1 MKAMD
6 QAAPM
11 ITVPAGVLKEFMSP
25 ANSRTPTP
33 PATASVTTS
42 AVSKSSTP
50 TPAASSN
57 SRTPSPALPSSSE
70 TASASLHMEKSSSGS
85 PAVVSLTNGDINSD
99 SSTQD
104 VDIRMEYDTS
114 DTSLTESSRA
124 VDEKTSVEGANEG
137 VVNGTGV
144 KRPSDED
151 NGLKKPDLKKI
162 RVFAP
167 AEEDGFKKGDISIA
181 VQEFN
186 QHLDKASKKLEEA
199 GKTDL
204 DNIKADSFNSANTF
218 FNDDKT
224 NHSVQPPANNNVRNY
239 DVEVISSP
247 SKDIE
252 VLPVLPNDKDK
263 DTLPPVSVEKAP
275 TQDKESKHIK
285 KKLQRLSRKDLEN
298 MIMRLFSEK
307 ILYQTELGK
316 LKQLCERSESTLET
330 NRKKTAQF
338 HKEVEDLRKVT
349 NRLSAEH
356 AARKGQYVAPIRI
369 KRSVG
374 IQASPHIINKGILHA
389 NGSAGVIKT
398 IAPRASALVGVGNA
412 TSPIRPTTVQSTDP
426 RKQSIPPPNVTFN
439 TQMIP
444 TSSSTNNVV
453 SGGPVGLLA
462 SSQGVSNIATNSSLS
477 TVTNPV
483 ASIGTVRPSAGQM
496 LMVAQPGMMQTIPR
510 ASGAGV
516 MSKTTSA
523 VIPVAQRRVVHTSLG
538 NRVAAPRP
546 AGLGPTPGTLV
557 KVPVTGTT
565 QLVAIPQAGQ
575 VVLLPPVSG
584 GQPATALVVSNVT
597 MTRDRYDLLTANL
610 HFSDN
615 EDPAAA
621 DDRLWKL
628 RPVMDTL
635 QRTFKEVFTPEEKIA
650 VDESLWAYRGR
661 HHAVQYNPSKRARFG
676 MKVYKLCSSDGKAA
690 GYTSA
695 FRVYMGQDRSDVPP
709 SMKAVVDLM
718 HEAGL
723 FEKGYQLYIDNWY
736 SSSTLFH
743 YLQSRKTETVGTV
756 RLNRKFMPKDLSVK
770 RKGEVDIRTSRAGML
785 AMSWFDKKQ
794 VNILSTI
801 HRGDEM
807 VDLPPNRRGEV
818 RRKPLSVV
826 DYNKGMKGVDISDQ
840 LAQSYPAAR
849 KTNKWYVKLF
859 YNLLDMAIINAHAV
873 HKWLG
878 GKLTQLEFRLQLTA
892 ELLQRPTGL
901 KVRRRRS
908 VTPQRAA
915 TPSRSLRSPSQPRS
929 NNMTHT
935 IEENEGGKYRCCK
948 YCRQTKGKK
957 DHVSIRLSAMRCR
970 TMSYMFYP
978 IPYKLK

>member
-33 PATASVTTS
+33 PATASVANS
-42 AVSKSSTP
+42 ALSKSSTP

-70 TASASLHMEKSSSGS
+70 TASASLHLDKSSTES

-99 SSTQD
+99 SSPQD
-104 VDIRMEYDTS
+104 DDSKMENDNS

-124 VDEKTSVEGANEG
+124 VDEKASVDGASEG

-151 NGLKKPDLKKI
+151 NELKKPDLKKI

-199 GKTDL
+199 VKSDL
-204 DNIKADSFNSANTF
+204 DTAKSDSYNSANTF
-218 FNDDKT
+218 YKDEKANYT
-224 NHSVQPPANNNVRNY
+224 IQPPANNNVRNY

-252 VLPVLPNDKDK
+252 VLPVIPSDKDK
-263 DTLPPVSVEKAP
+263 DSLIPVPVEKP
-275 TQDKESKHIK
+275 SVQEKESKHMK
-285 KKLQRLSRKDLEN
+285 KKLQRLSRKELEN

-307 ILYQTELGK
+307 LLYQTELGK
-316 LKQLCERSESTLET
+316 MKQLCERSESTLET

-374 IQASPHIINKGILHA
+374 IQASPHI
-389 NGSAGVIKT
+389 
-398 IAPRASALVGVGNA
+398 
-412 TSPIRPTTVQSTDP
+412 
-426 RKQSIPPPNVTFN
+426 
-439 TQMIP
+439 MIP
-444 TSSSTNNVV
+444 TSSSTNSVV

-462 SSQGVSNIATNSSLS
+462 SSQGISNIATNASLS

-483 ASIGTVRPSAGQM
+483 ASIGTVRPSGGQM

-516 MSKTTSA
+516 VSKTTSA
-523 VIPVAQRRVVHTSLG
+523 VIPMAQRRVVHASLG
-538 NRVAAPRP
+538 NRVAATRP

-584 GQPATALVVSNVT
+584 GQPTTALVVSNVSSGVQSLHSMTTPAVAQSRIGPAGGSTSSGARVVGSVVHSSTTTTSSSSSQQLRHPAPLPKTPFQQVGGITKKLPPQPTLKLSHKDNSIVLSWT
-597 MTRDRYDLLTANL
+597 MGKT
-610 HFSDN
+610 
-615 EDPAAA
+615 EDHE
-621 DDRLWKL
+621 
-628 RPVMDTL
+628 T
-635 QRTFKEVFTPEEKIA
+635 IA
-650 VDESLWAYRGR
+650 S
-661 HHAVQYNPSKRARFG
+661 
-676 MKVYKLCSSDGKAA
+676 
-690 GYTSA
+690 
-695 FRVYMGQDRSDVPP
+695 
-709 SMKAVVDLM
+709 
-718 HEAGL
+718 
-723 FEKGYQLYIDNWY
+723 YQLYAYQEGTAAPSALLWKKVG
-736 SSSTLFH
+736 SVKALELPMACTLT
-743 YLQSRKTETVGTV
+743 Q
-756 RLNRKFMPKDLSVK
+756 FMPGHVYHFAV
-770 RKGEVDIRTSRAGML
+770 RAVDIKSR
-785 AMSWFDKKQ
+785 
-794 VNILSTI
+794 
-801 HRGDEM
+801 
-807 VDLPPNRRGEV
+807 
-818 RRKPLSVV
+818 
-826 DYNKGMKGVDISDQ
+826 
-840 LAQSYPAAR
+840 
-849 KTNKWYVKLF
+849 
-859 YNLLDMAIINAHAV
+859 
-873 HKWLG
+873 LG
-878 GKLTQLEFRLQLTA
+878 PFSE
-892 ELLQRPTGL
+892 
-901 KVRRRRS
+901 
-908 VTPQRAA
+908 
-915 TPSRSLRSPSQPRS
+915 PR
-929 NNMTHT
+929 
-935 IEENEGGKYRCCK
+935 
-948 YCRQTKGKK
+948 
-957 DHVSIRLSAMRCR
+957 SIRLD
-970 TMSYMFYP
+970 
-978 IPYKLK
+978 K

>member
-33 PATASVTTS
+33 PATASVANS
-42 AVSKSSTP
+42 ALSKSSTP

-70 TASASLHMEKSSSGS
+70 TASASLHLDKSSTES

-99 SSTQD
+99 SSPQD
-104 VDIRMEYDTS
+104 DDSKMENDNS

-124 VDEKTSVEGANEG
+124 VDEKASVDGASEG

-151 NGLKKPDLKKI
+151 NELKKPDLKKI

-199 GKTDL
+199 VKSDL
-204 DNIKADSFNSANTF
+204 DTAKSDSYNSANTF
-218 FNDDKT
+218 YKDEKANYT
-224 NHSVQPPANNNVRNY
+224 IQPPANNNVRNY

-252 VLPVLPNDKDK
+252 VLPVIPSDKDK
-263 DTLPPVSVEKAP
+263 DSLIPVPVEKP
-275 TQDKESKHIK
+275 SVQEKESKHMK
-285 KKLQRLSRKDLEN
+285 KKLQRLSRKELEN

-307 ILYQTELGK
+307 LLYQTELGK
-316 LKQLCERSESTLET
+316 MKQLCERSESTLET

-398 IAPRASALVGVGNA
+398 IAPRPSALVGVGNA
-412 TSPIRPTTVQSTDP
+412 SSPVRPATVQSTDT

-444 TSSSTNNVV
+444 TSSSTNSVV

-462 SSQGVSNIATNSSLS
+462 SSQGISNIATNASLS

-483 ASIGTVRPSAGQM
+483 ASIGTVRPSGGQM

-510 ASGAGV
+510 ASGAG
-516 MSKTTSA
+516 
-523 VIPVAQRRVVHTSLG
+523 
-538 NRVAAPRP
+538 NRVAATRP

-584 GQPATALVVSNVT
+584 GQPTTALVVSNVSSGVQSLHSMTTPAVAQSRIGPAGGSTSSGARVVGSVVHSSTTTTSSSSSQQLRHPAPLPKTPFQQVGGITKKLPPQPTLKLSHKDNSIVLSWT
-597 MTRDRYDLLTANL
+597 MGKT
-610 HFSDN
+610 
-615 EDPAAA
+615 EDHE
-621 DDRLWKL
+621 
-628 RPVMDTL
+628 T
-635 QRTFKEVFTPEEKIA
+635 IA
-650 VDESLWAYRGR
+650 S
-661 HHAVQYNPSKRARFG
+661 
-676 MKVYKLCSSDGKAA
+676 
-690 GYTSA
+690 
-695 FRVYMGQDRSDVPP
+695 
-709 SMKAVVDLM
+709 
-718 HEAGL
+718 
-723 FEKGYQLYIDNWY
+723 YQLYAYQEGTAAPSALLWKKVG
-736 SSSTLFH
+736 SVKALELPMACTLT
-743 YLQSRKTETVGTV
+743 Q
-756 RLNRKFMPKDLSVK
+756 FMPGHVYHFAV
-770 RKGEVDIRTSRAGML
+770 RAVDIKSR
-785 AMSWFDKKQ
+785 
-794 VNILSTI
+794 
-801 HRGDEM
+801 
-807 VDLPPNRRGEV
+807 
-818 RRKPLSVV
+818 
-826 DYNKGMKGVDISDQ
+826 
-840 LAQSYPAAR
+840 
-849 KTNKWYVKLF
+849 
-859 YNLLDMAIINAHAV
+859 
-873 HKWLG
+873 LG
-878 GKLTQLEFRLQLTA
+878 PFSE
-892 ELLQRPTGL
+892 
-901 KVRRRRS
+901 
-908 VTPQRAA
+908 
-915 TPSRSLRSPSQPRS
+915 PR
-929 NNMTHT
+929 
-935 IEENEGGKYRCCK
+935 
-948 YCRQTKGKK
+948 
-957 DHVSIRLSAMRCR
+957 SIRLD
-970 TMSYMFYP
+970 
-978 IPYKLK
+978 K

>member
-85 PAVVSLTNGDINSD
+85 PVVVSLTNGDINSD

-114 DTSLTESSRA
+114 DASLTENSRA

-151 NGLKKPDLKKI
+151 NSLKKPDLKKI

-204 DNIKADSFNSANTF
+204 ENIKPDSFNSANTF

-275 TQDKESKHIK
+275 AQDKESKHIK

-374 IQASPHIINKGILHA
+374 IQASPHI
-389 NGSAGVIKT
+389 
-398 IAPRASALVGVGNA
+398 
-412 TSPIRPTTVQSTDP
+412 
-426 RKQSIPPPNVTFN
+426 
-439 TQMIP
+439 MIP

-516 MSKTTSA
+516 VSKTTSA
-523 VIPVAQRRVVHTSLG
+523 VIPVAQRRVVHTSLVG

-584 GQPATALVVSNVT
+584 GQPATALVVSNVSSGVQSLHSMTTPAVAQSRIGPAGGSTSSGSRVVGSVVHSSTTTTSSSSSQQLRHPAPLPKTPFQQVGGITKKLPPQPTLKLSHKDNSIVLSWT
-597 MTRDRYDLLTANL
+597 MGKT
-610 HFSDN
+610 
-615 EDPAAA
+615 EDHE
-621 DDRLWKL
+621 
-628 RPVMDTL
+628 T
-635 QRTFKEVFTPEEKIA
+635 IA
-650 VDESLWAYRGR
+650 S
-661 HHAVQYNPSKRARFG
+661 
-676 MKVYKLCSSDGKAA
+676 
-690 GYTSA
+690 
-695 FRVYMGQDRSDVPP
+695 
-709 SMKAVVDLM
+709 
-718 HEAGL
+718 
-723 FEKGYQLYIDNWY
+723 YQLYAYQEGTAAPSALLWKKVG
-736 SSSTLFH
+736 SVKALELPMACTLT
-743 YLQSRKTETVGTV
+743 Q
-756 RLNRKFMPKDLSVK
+756 FMPGHVYHFAV
-770 RKGEVDIRTSRAGML
+770 RAVDIKSR
-785 AMSWFDKKQ
+785 
-794 VNILSTI
+794 
-801 HRGDEM
+801 
-807 VDLPPNRRGEV
+807 
-818 RRKPLSVV
+818 
-826 DYNKGMKGVDISDQ
+826 
-840 LAQSYPAAR
+840 
-849 KTNKWYVKLF
+849 
-859 YNLLDMAIINAHAV
+859 
-873 HKWLG
+873 LG
-878 GKLTQLEFRLQLTA
+878 PFSE
-892 ELLQRPTGL
+892 
-901 KVRRRRS
+901 
-908 VTPQRAA
+908 
-915 TPSRSLRSPSQPRS
+915 PR
-929 NNMTHT
+929 
-935 IEENEGGKYRCCK
+935 
-948 YCRQTKGKK
+948 
-957 DHVSIRLSAMRCR
+957 SIRLD
-970 TMSYMFYP
+970 
-978 IPYKLK
+978 K

>member
-70 TASASLHMEKSSSGS
+70 TPSASLHAEKVSVDS
-85 PAVVSLTNGDINSD
+85 PARVSLTNGDINSD

-104 VDIRMEYDTS
+104 VDLQMESDTS
-114 DTSLTESSRA
+114 DASLTESSRA
-124 VDEKTSVEGANEG
+124 VDEKTSVEGASEG
-137 VVNGTGV
+137 IVNGTGV

-151 NGLKKPDLKKI
+151 NELKKPDLKKI

-204 DNIKADSFNSANTF
+204 DNIKADSFNSANSF

-224 NHSVQPPANNNVRNY
+224 NHTVQPPANNVRSY

-263 DTLPPVSVEKAP
+263 ETLTPVSVEKAP
-275 TQDKESKHIK
+275 AQDRESKHIK

-307 ILYQTELGK
+307 ILHQTELGK

-412 TSPIRPTTVQSTDP
+412 SSPIRPTTVQSTDT

-483 ASIGTVRPSAGQM
+483 ASIGTVRPSAAGQM

-516 MSKTTSA
+516 VSKTTSA
-523 VIPVAQRRVVHTSLG
+523 VIPVAQRRVVHTSLVG

-557 KVPVTGTT
+557 KVPVTGAT

-584 GQPATALVVSNVT
+584 GQPTTALVVSNVSSGVQ
-597 MTRDRYDLLTANL
+597 NL
-610 HFSDN
+610 HSMTTPAVAQSRIGPAGGSTSSGSRVVGSVVHSSTTTTSSSSSQQLRHPAPLPKTPFQQVGGITKKLPPQPTLKLSHKDN
-615 EDPAAA
+615 SIVLSWTMGKTEDHE
-621 DDRLWKL
+621 
-628 RPVMDTL
+628 T
-635 QRTFKEVFTPEEKIA
+635 IA
-650 VDESLWAYRGR
+650 S
-661 HHAVQYNPSKRARFG
+661 
-676 MKVYKLCSSDGKAA
+676 
-690 GYTSA
+690 
-695 FRVYMGQDRSDVPP
+695 
-709 SMKAVVDLM
+709 
-718 HEAGL
+718 
-723 FEKGYQLYIDNWY
+723 YQLYAYQEGTAAPSALLWKKVG
-736 SSSTLFH
+736 SVKALELPMACTLT
-743 YLQSRKTETVGTV
+743 Q
-756 RLNRKFMPKDLSVK
+756 FMPGHVYHFAV
-770 RKGEVDIRTSRAGML
+770 RAVDIKSR
-785 AMSWFDKKQ
+785 
-794 VNILSTI
+794 
-801 HRGDEM
+801 
-807 VDLPPNRRGEV
+807 
-818 RRKPLSVV
+818 
-826 DYNKGMKGVDISDQ
+826 
-840 LAQSYPAAR
+840 
-849 KTNKWYVKLF
+849 
-859 YNLLDMAIINAHAV
+859 
-873 HKWLG
+873 LG
-878 GKLTQLEFRLQLTA
+878 PFSE
-892 ELLQRPTGL
+892 
-901 KVRRRRS
+901 
-908 VTPQRAA
+908 
-915 TPSRSLRSPSQPRS
+915 PR
-929 NNMTHT
+929 
-935 IEENEGGKYRCCK
+935 
-948 YCRQTKGKK
+948 
-957 DHVSIRLSAMRCR
+957 SIRLD
-970 TMSYMFYP
+970 
-978 IPYKLK
+978 K

>member
-70 TASASLHMEKSSSGS
+70 TPSASLHAEKVSVDS
-85 PAVVSLTNGDINSD
+85 PARVSLTNGDINSD

-104 VDIRMEYDTS
+104 VDLRMESDTS
-114 DTSLTESSRA
+114 DASLTESSRA
-124 VDEKTSVEGANEG
+124 VDEKTSVEGASEG
-137 VVNGTGV
+137 IVNGTGV

-151 NGLKKPDLKKI
+151 NELKKPDLKKI

-204 DNIKADSFNSANTF
+204 DNIKADSFNSANSF

-224 NHSVQPPANNNVRNY
+224 NHTVQPPANNVRSY

-263 DTLPPVSVEKAP
+263 ETLTPVSVEKAP
-275 TQDKESKHIK
+275 AQDRESKHIK

-307 ILYQTELGK
+307 ILHQTELGK

-412 TSPIRPTTVQSTDP
+412 SSPIRPTTVQSTDT

-483 ASIGTVRPSAGQM
+483 ASIGTVRPSAAGQM

-516 MSKTTSA
+516 VSKTTSA

-557 KVPVTGTT
+557 KVPVTGAT

-584 GQPATALVVSNVT
+584 GQPTTALVVSNVT
-597 MTRDRYDLLTANL
+597 INSQPHSRLTAL
-610 HFSDN
+610 I
-615 EDPAAA
+615 A
-621 DDRLWKL
+621 
-628 RPVMDTL
+628 TL
-635 QRTFKEVFTPEEKIA
+635 
-650 VDESLWAYRGR
+650 
-661 HHAVQYNPSKRARFG
+661 
-676 MKVYKLCSSDGKAA
+676 
-690 GYTSA
+690 
-695 FRVYMGQDRSDVPP
+695 
-709 SMKAVVDLM
+709 AVVISL
-718 HEAGL
+718 
-723 FEKGYQLYIDNWY
+723 
-736 SSSTLFH
+736 T
-743 YLQSRKTETVGTV
+743 
-756 RLNRKFMPKDLSVK
+756 DLS
-770 RKGEVDIRTSRAGML
+770 GFI
-785 AMSWFDKKQ
+785 
-794 VNILSTI
+794 
-801 HRGDEM
+801 
-807 VDLPPNRRGEV
+807 
-818 RRKPLSVV
+818 SV
-826 DYNKGMKGVDISDQ
+826 SDTKY
-840 LAQSYPAAR
+840 A
-849 KTNKWYVKLF
+849 
-859 YNLLDMAIINAHAV
+859 
-873 HKWLG
+873 
-878 GKLTQLEFRLQLTA
+878 
-892 ELLQRPTGL
+892 RPTTYSHL
-901 KVRRRRS
+901 RRPS
-908 VTPQRAA
+908 A
-915 TPSRSLRSPSQPRS
+915 TFWTALVDRGMSLPSNPP
-929 NNMTHT
+929 T
-935 IEENEGGKYRCCK
+935 
-948 YCRQTKGKK
+948 QTL
-957 DHVSIRLSAMRCR
+957 I
-970 TMSYMFYP
+970 P
-978 IPYKLK
+978 ISEKSK

>member
-114 DTSLTESSRA
+114 DTSMTESSRA

-137 VVNGTGV
+137 IVNGTGV

-204 DNIKADSFNSANTF
+204 DNIKSDSFNSANTF

-224 NHSVQPPANNNVRNY
+224 NHTVQPPANNNVRNY

-275 TQDKESKHIK
+275 AQDKESKHIK

-374 IQASPHIINKGILHA
+374 IQASPHI
-389 NGSAGVIKT
+389 
-398 IAPRASALVGVGNA
+398 
-412 TSPIRPTTVQSTDP
+412 
-426 RKQSIPPPNVTFN
+426 
-439 TQMIP
+439 MIP

-510 ASGAGV
+510 ASGAV
-516 MSKTTSA
+516 
-523 VIPVAQRRVVHTSLG
+523 G

-584 GQPATALVVSNVT
+584 GQPATALVVSNVSSGVQSLHSMTTPAVAQSRIGPAGGSTSSGSRVVGSVVHSSTTTTSSSSSQQLRHPAPLPKTPFQQVGGITKKLPPQPTLKLSHKDNSIVLSWT
-597 MTRDRYDLLTANL
+597 MGKT
-610 HFSDN
+610 
-615 EDPAAA
+615 EDHE
-621 DDRLWKL
+621 
-628 RPVMDTL
+628 T
-635 QRTFKEVFTPEEKIA
+635 IA
-650 VDESLWAYRGR
+650 S
-661 HHAVQYNPSKRARFG
+661 
-676 MKVYKLCSSDGKAA
+676 
-690 GYTSA
+690 
-695 FRVYMGQDRSDVPP
+695 
-709 SMKAVVDLM
+709 
-718 HEAGL
+718 
-723 FEKGYQLYIDNWY
+723 YQLYAYQEGTAAPSALLWKKVG
-736 SSSTLFH
+736 SVKALELPMACTLT
-743 YLQSRKTETVGTV
+743 Q
-756 RLNRKFMPKDLSVK
+756 FMPGHVYHFAV
-770 RKGEVDIRTSRAGML
+770 RAVDIKSR
-785 AMSWFDKKQ
+785 
-794 VNILSTI
+794 
-801 HRGDEM
+801 
-807 VDLPPNRRGEV
+807 
-818 RRKPLSVV
+818 
-826 DYNKGMKGVDISDQ
+826 
-840 LAQSYPAAR
+840 
-849 KTNKWYVKLF
+849 
-859 YNLLDMAIINAHAV
+859 
-873 HKWLG
+873 LG
-878 GKLTQLEFRLQLTA
+878 PFSE
-892 ELLQRPTGL
+892 
-901 KVRRRRS
+901 
-908 VTPQRAA
+908 
-915 TPSRSLRSPSQPRS
+915 PR
-929 NNMTHT
+929 
-935 IEENEGGKYRCCK
+935 
-948 YCRQTKGKK
+948 
-957 DHVSIRLSAMRCR
+957 SIRLD
-970 TMSYMFYP
+970 
-978 IPYKLK
+978 K

>member
-374 IQASPHIINKGILHA
+374 IQASPHI
-389 NGSAGVIKT
+389 
-398 IAPRASALVGVGNA
+398 
-412 TSPIRPTTVQSTDP
+412 
-426 RKQSIPPPNVTFN
+426 
-439 TQMIP
+439 MIP

-523 VIPVAQRRVVHTSLG
+523 VIPVAQRRVVHTSLVG

>member
-70 TASASLHMEKSSSGS
+70 TPSASLHAEKVSVDS
-85 PAVVSLTNGDINSD
+85 PARVSLTNGDINSD

-104 VDIRMEYDTS
+104 VDLRMESDTS
-114 DTSLTESSRA
+114 DASLTESSRA
-124 VDEKTSVEGANEG
+124 VDEKTSVEGASEG
-137 VVNGTGV
+137 IVNGTGV

-151 NGLKKPDLKKI
+151 NELKKPDLKKI

-204 DNIKADSFNSANTF
+204 DNIKADSFNSANPF

-224 NHSVQPPANNNVRNY
+224 NHTVQPPANNVRSY

-263 DTLPPVSVEKAP
+263 ETLTPVSVEKAP
-275 TQDKESKHIK
+275 AQDRESKHIK

-307 ILYQTELGK
+307 ILHQTELGK

-374 IQASPHIINKGILHA
+374 IQASPHI
-389 NGSAGVIKT
+389 
-398 IAPRASALVGVGNA
+398 
-412 TSPIRPTTVQSTDP
+412 
-426 RKQSIPPPNVTFN
+426 
-439 TQMIP
+439 MIP

-483 ASIGTVRPSAGQM
+483 ASIGTVRPSAAGQM

-516 MSKTTSA
+516 VSKTTSA

-557 KVPVTGTT
+557 KVPVTGAT

-584 GQPATALVVSNVT
+584 GQPTTALVVSNVSSGVQ
-597 MTRDRYDLLTANL
+597 NL
-610 HFSDN
+610 HSMTTPAVAQSRIGPAGGSTSSGSRVVGSVVHSSTTTTSSSSSQQLRHPAPLPKTPFQQVGGITKKLPPQPTLKLSHKDN
-615 EDPAAA
+615 SIVLSWTMGKTEDHE
-621 DDRLWKL
+621 
-628 RPVMDTL
+628 T
-635 QRTFKEVFTPEEKIA
+635 IA
-650 VDESLWAYRGR
+650 S
-661 HHAVQYNPSKRARFG
+661 
-676 MKVYKLCSSDGKAA
+676 
-690 GYTSA
+690 
-695 FRVYMGQDRSDVPP
+695 
-709 SMKAVVDLM
+709 
-718 HEAGL
+718 
-723 FEKGYQLYIDNWY
+723 YQLYAYQEGTAAPSALLWKKVG
-736 SSSTLFH
+736 SVKALELPMACTLT
-743 YLQSRKTETVGTV
+743 Q
-756 RLNRKFMPKDLSVK
+756 FMPGHVYHFAV
-770 RKGEVDIRTSRAGML
+770 RAVDIKSR
-785 AMSWFDKKQ
+785 
-794 VNILSTI
+794 
-801 HRGDEM
+801 
-807 VDLPPNRRGEV
+807 
-818 RRKPLSVV
+818 
-826 DYNKGMKGVDISDQ
+826 
-840 LAQSYPAAR
+840 
-849 KTNKWYVKLF
+849 
-859 YNLLDMAIINAHAV
+859 
-873 HKWLG
+873 LG
-878 GKLTQLEFRLQLTA
+878 PFSE
-892 ELLQRPTGL
+892 
-901 KVRRRRS
+901 
-908 VTPQRAA
+908 
-915 TPSRSLRSPSQPRS
+915 PR
-929 NNMTHT
+929 
-935 IEENEGGKYRCCK
+935 
-948 YCRQTKGKK
+948 
-957 DHVSIRLSAMRCR
+957 SIRLD
-970 TMSYMFYP
+970 
-978 IPYKLK
+978 K

>member
-114 DTSLTESSRA
+114 DTSMTESSRA

-137 VVNGTGV
+137 IVNGTGV

-204 DNIKADSFNSANTF
+204 DNIKSDSFNSANTF

-224 NHSVQPPANNNVRNY
+224 NHTVQPPANNNVRNY

-275 TQDKESKHIK
+275 AQDKESKHIK

-510 ASGAGV
+510 ASGAV
-516 MSKTTSA
+516 
-523 VIPVAQRRVVHTSLG
+523 G

-584 GQPATALVVSNVT
+584 GQPATALVVSNVSSGVQSLHSMTTPAVAQSRIGPAGGSTSSGSRVVGSVVHSSTTTTSSSSSQQLRHPAPLPKTPFQQVGGITKKLPPQPTLKLSHKDNSIVLSWT
-597 MTRDRYDLLTANL
+597 MGKT
-610 HFSDN
+610 
-615 EDPAAA
+615 EDHE
-621 DDRLWKL
+621 
-628 RPVMDTL
+628 T
-635 QRTFKEVFTPEEKIA
+635 IA
-650 VDESLWAYRGR
+650 S
-661 HHAVQYNPSKRARFG
+661 
-676 MKVYKLCSSDGKAA
+676 
-690 GYTSA
+690 
-695 FRVYMGQDRSDVPP
+695 
-709 SMKAVVDLM
+709 
-718 HEAGL
+718 
-723 FEKGYQLYIDNWY
+723 YQLYAYQEGTAAPSALLWKKVG
-736 SSSTLFH
+736 SVKALELPMACTLT
-743 YLQSRKTETVGTV
+743 Q
-756 RLNRKFMPKDLSVK
+756 FMPGHVYHFAV
-770 RKGEVDIRTSRAGML
+770 RAVDIKSR
-785 AMSWFDKKQ
+785 
-794 VNILSTI
+794 
-801 HRGDEM
+801 
-807 VDLPPNRRGEV
+807 
-818 RRKPLSVV
+818 
-826 DYNKGMKGVDISDQ
+826 
-840 LAQSYPAAR
+840 
-849 KTNKWYVKLF
+849 
-859 YNLLDMAIINAHAV
+859 
-873 HKWLG
+873 LG
-878 GKLTQLEFRLQLTA
+878 PFSE
-892 ELLQRPTGL
+892 
-901 KVRRRRS
+901 
-908 VTPQRAA
+908 
-915 TPSRSLRSPSQPRS
+915 PR
-929 NNMTHT
+929 
-935 IEENEGGKYRCCK
+935 
-948 YCRQTKGKK
+948 
-957 DHVSIRLSAMRCR
+957 SIRLD
-970 TMSYMFYP
+970 
-978 IPYKLK
+978 K

>member
-70 TASASLHMEKSSSGS
+70 TPSASLHAEKVSVDS
-85 PAVVSLTNGDINSD
+85 PARVSLTNGDINSD

-104 VDIRMEYDTS
+104 VDLRMESDTS
-114 DTSLTESSRA
+114 DASLTESSRA
-124 VDEKTSVEGANEG
+124 VDEKTSVEGASEG
-137 VVNGTGV
+137 IVNGTGV

-151 NGLKKPDLKKI
+151 NELKKPDLKKI

-204 DNIKADSFNSANTF
+204 DNIKADSFNSANPF

-224 NHSVQPPANNNVRNY
+224 NHTVQPPANNVRSY

-263 DTLPPVSVEKAP
+263 ETLTPVSVEKAP
-275 TQDKESKHIK
+275 AQDRESKHIK

-307 ILYQTELGK
+307 ILHQTELGK

-374 IQASPHIINKGILHA
+374 IQASPHI
-389 NGSAGVIKT
+389 
-398 IAPRASALVGVGNA
+398 
-412 TSPIRPTTVQSTDP
+412 
-426 RKQSIPPPNVTFN
+426 
-439 TQMIP
+439 MIP

-483 ASIGTVRPSAGQM
+483 ASIGTVRPSAAGQM

-516 MSKTTSA
+516 VSKTTSA
-523 VIPVAQRRVVHTSLG
+523 VIPVAQRRVVHTSLVG

-557 KVPVTGTT
+557 KVPVTGAT

-584 GQPATALVVSNVT
+584 GQPTTALVVSNVSSGVQ
-597 MTRDRYDLLTANL
+597 NL
-610 HFSDN
+610 HSMTTPAVAQSRIGPAGGSTSSGSRVVGSVVHSSTTTTSSSSSQQLRHPAPLPKTPFQQVGGITKKLPPQPTLKLSHKDN
-615 EDPAAA
+615 SIVLSWTMGKTEDHE
-621 DDRLWKL
+621 
-628 RPVMDTL
+628 T
-635 QRTFKEVFTPEEKIA
+635 IA
-650 VDESLWAYRGR
+650 S
-661 HHAVQYNPSKRARFG
+661 
-676 MKVYKLCSSDGKAA
+676 
-690 GYTSA
+690 
-695 FRVYMGQDRSDVPP
+695 
-709 SMKAVVDLM
+709 
-718 HEAGL
+718 
-723 FEKGYQLYIDNWY
+723 YQLYAYQEGTAAPSALLWKKVG
-736 SSSTLFH
+736 SVKALELPMACTLT
-743 YLQSRKTETVGTV
+743 Q
-756 RLNRKFMPKDLSVK
+756 FMPGHVYHFAV
-770 RKGEVDIRTSRAGML
+770 RAVDIKSR
-785 AMSWFDKKQ
+785 
-794 VNILSTI
+794 
-801 HRGDEM
+801 
-807 VDLPPNRRGEV
+807 
-818 RRKPLSVV
+818 
-826 DYNKGMKGVDISDQ
+826 
-840 LAQSYPAAR
+840 
-849 KTNKWYVKLF
+849 
-859 YNLLDMAIINAHAV
+859 
-873 HKWLG
+873 LG
-878 GKLTQLEFRLQLTA
+878 PFSE
-892 ELLQRPTGL
+892 
-901 KVRRRRS
+901 
-908 VTPQRAA
+908 
-915 TPSRSLRSPSQPRS
+915 PR
-929 NNMTHT
+929 
-935 IEENEGGKYRCCK
+935 
-948 YCRQTKGKK
+948 
-957 DHVSIRLSAMRCR
+957 SIRLD
-970 TMSYMFYP
+970 
-978 IPYKLK
+978 K

>member
-85 PAVVSLTNGDINSD
+85 PVVVSLTNGDINSD

-114 DTSLTESSRA
+114 DASLTENSRA

-151 NGLKKPDLKKI
+151 NSLKKPDLKKI

-204 DNIKADSFNSANTF
+204 ENIKPDSFNSANTF

-275 TQDKESKHIK
+275 AQDKESKHIK

-510 ASGAGV
+510 ASGAV
-516 MSKTTSA
+516 
-523 VIPVAQRRVVHTSLG
+523 G

-584 GQPATALVVSNVT
+584 GQPATALVVSNVSSGVQSLHSMTTPAVAQSRIGPAGGSTSSGSRVVGSVVHSSTTTTSSSSSQQLRHPAPLPKTPFQQVGGITKKLPPQPTLKLSHKDNSIVLSWT
-597 MTRDRYDLLTANL
+597 MGKT
-610 HFSDN
+610 
-615 EDPAAA
+615 EDHE
-621 DDRLWKL
+621 
-628 RPVMDTL
+628 T
-635 QRTFKEVFTPEEKIA
+635 IA
-650 VDESLWAYRGR
+650 S
-661 HHAVQYNPSKRARFG
+661 
-676 MKVYKLCSSDGKAA
+676 
-690 GYTSA
+690 
-695 FRVYMGQDRSDVPP
+695 
-709 SMKAVVDLM
+709 
-718 HEAGL
+718 
-723 FEKGYQLYIDNWY
+723 YQLYAYQEGTAAPSALLWKKVG
-736 SSSTLFH
+736 SVKALELPMACTLT
-743 YLQSRKTETVGTV
+743 Q
-756 RLNRKFMPKDLSVK
+756 FMPGHVYHFAV
-770 RKGEVDIRTSRAGML
+770 RAVDIKSR
-785 AMSWFDKKQ
+785 
-794 VNILSTI
+794 
-801 HRGDEM
+801 
-807 VDLPPNRRGEV
+807 
-818 RRKPLSVV
+818 
-826 DYNKGMKGVDISDQ
+826 
-840 LAQSYPAAR
+840 
-849 KTNKWYVKLF
+849 
-859 YNLLDMAIINAHAV
+859 
-873 HKWLG
+873 LG
-878 GKLTQLEFRLQLTA
+878 PFSE
-892 ELLQRPTGL
+892 
-901 KVRRRRS
+901 
-908 VTPQRAA
+908 
-915 TPSRSLRSPSQPRS
+915 PR
-929 NNMTHT
+929 
-935 IEENEGGKYRCCK
+935 
-948 YCRQTKGKK
+948 
-957 DHVSIRLSAMRCR
+957 SIRLD
-970 TMSYMFYP
+970 
-978 IPYKLK
+978 K

>member
-33 PATASVTTS
+33 PATASVANS
-42 AVSKSSTP
+42 ALSKSSTP

-70 TASASLHMEKSSSGS
+70 TASASLHLDKSSTES

-99 SSTQD
+99 SSPQD
-104 VDIRMEYDTS
+104 DDSKMENDNS

-124 VDEKTSVEGANEG
+124 VDEKASVDGASEG

-151 NGLKKPDLKKI
+151 NELKKPDLKKI

-199 GKTDL
+199 VKSDL
-204 DNIKADSFNSANTF
+204 DTAKSDSYNSANTF
-218 FNDDKT
+218 YKDEKANYT
-224 NHSVQPPANNNVRNY
+224 IQPPANNNVRNY

-252 VLPVLPNDKDK
+252 VLPVIPSDKDK
-263 DTLPPVSVEKAP
+263 DSLIPVPVEKP
-275 TQDKESKHIK
+275 SVQEKESKHMK
-285 KKLQRLSRKDLEN
+285 KKLQRLSRKELEN

-307 ILYQTELGK
+307 LLYQTELGK
-316 LKQLCERSESTLET
+316 MKQLCERSESTLET

-398 IAPRASALVGVGNA
+398 IAPRPSALVGVGNA
-412 TSPIRPTTVQSTDP
+412 SSPVRPATVQSTDT

-444 TSSSTNNVV
+444 TSSSTNSVV

-462 SSQGVSNIATNSSLS
+462 SSQGISNIATNASLS

-483 ASIGTVRPSAGQM
+483 ASIGTVRPSGGQM

-516 MSKTTSA
+516 VSKTTSA
-523 VIPVAQRRVVHTSLG
+523 VIPMAQRRVVHASLG
-538 NRVAAPRP
+538 NRVAATRP

-584 GQPATALVVSNVT
+584 GQPTTALVVSNVSSGVQSLHSMTTPAVAQSRIGPAGGSTSSGARVVGSVVHSSTTTTSSSSSQQLRHPAPLPKTPFQQVGGITKKLPPQPTLKLSHKDNSIVLSWT
-597 MTRDRYDLLTANL
+597 MGKT
-610 HFSDN
+610 
-615 EDPAAA
+615 EDHE
-621 DDRLWKL
+621 
-628 RPVMDTL
+628 T
-635 QRTFKEVFTPEEKIA
+635 IA
-650 VDESLWAYRGR
+650 S
-661 HHAVQYNPSKRARFG
+661 
-676 MKVYKLCSSDGKAA
+676 
-690 GYTSA
+690 
-695 FRVYMGQDRSDVPP
+695 
-709 SMKAVVDLM
+709 
-718 HEAGL
+718 
-723 FEKGYQLYIDNWY
+723 YQLYAYQEGTAAPSALLWKKVG
-736 SSSTLFH
+736 SVKALELPMACTLT
-743 YLQSRKTETVGTV
+743 Q
-756 RLNRKFMPKDLSVK
+756 FMPGHVYHFAV
-770 RKGEVDIRTSRAGML
+770 RAVDIKSR
-785 AMSWFDKKQ
+785 
-794 VNILSTI
+794 
-801 HRGDEM
+801 
-807 VDLPPNRRGEV
+807 
-818 RRKPLSVV
+818 
-826 DYNKGMKGVDISDQ
+826 
-840 LAQSYPAAR
+840 
-849 KTNKWYVKLF
+849 
-859 YNLLDMAIINAHAV
+859 
-873 HKWLG
+873 LG
-878 GKLTQLEFRLQLTA
+878 PFSE
-892 ELLQRPTGL
+892 
-901 KVRRRRS
+901 
-908 VTPQRAA
+908 
-915 TPSRSLRSPSQPRS
+915 PR
-929 NNMTHT
+929 
-935 IEENEGGKYRCCK
+935 
-948 YCRQTKGKK
+948 
-957 DHVSIRLSAMRCR
+957 SIRLD
-970 TMSYMFYP
+970 
-978 IPYKLK
+978 K